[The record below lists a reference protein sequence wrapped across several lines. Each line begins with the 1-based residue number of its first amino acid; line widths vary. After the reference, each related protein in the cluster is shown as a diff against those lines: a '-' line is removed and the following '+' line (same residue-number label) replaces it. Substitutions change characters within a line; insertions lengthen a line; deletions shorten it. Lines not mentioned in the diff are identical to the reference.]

1 MAVLLLQWPY
11 LWGYELIMADKQIR
25 KQILAVFPQD
35 DTSLSIHEIQSLVPE
50 KVAERT
56 LRRWLVDEV
65 KKGRLLRSGQKRSTR
80 YQLNL
85 KRTPQTKFAFLE
97 GITESKQAAILKQ
110 LRDLWTHSSTA
121 LEGNTLTLGDT
132 HFVLEEGITISGKP
146 LKDHQEVMGHAG
158 AIEILYQ
165 SLSEPVTPELCFA
178 LHKAVQTEII
188 YDIDKPYGAWKNR
201 PNGTYTV
208 AADDSPIY
216 LEYALP
222 QHVPALMNEVIDALN
237 AISIDEVDLGNAHR
251 LYAKFHAA
259 IAHIHPFWDGNG
271 RMARLLANVPLLK
284 SGLPP
289 IVIPAETRREY
300 IQLLA
305 AYERGVGQLDH
316 KSGAWPL
323 PHQLKEFEGFCLD
336 CYQETRQIVSG
347 S

>member
-1 MAVLLLQWPY
+1 
-11 LWGYELIMADKQIR
+11 MADKNI
-25 KQILAVFPQD
+25 KQQLITYFPQEAKAL
-35 DTSLSIHEIQSLVPE
+35 SLNEIQALIPE

-56 LRRWLVDEV
+56 LRRWLVEEV
-65 KKGRLLRSGQKRSTR
+65 EKGRLIRSGQKRSTR

-85 KRTPQTKFAFLE
+85 ERPKANFAFLSGVE
-97 GITESKQAAILKQ
+97 ESRQTAIIKQ

-165 SLSEPVTPELCFA
+165 SLNEPVTRELCLA
-178 LHKAVQTEII
+178 LHKAVQTEIV

-201 PNGTYTV
+201 PNGAYTV
-208 AADDSPIY
+208 GTDDNPIY

-222 QHVPALMNEVIDALN
+222 QHVPALMGEVINTLN
-237 AISIDEVDLGNAHR
+237 EIKIDEIDLDNAHR
-251 LYAKFHAA
+251 CYAKFHAA

-271 RMARLLANVPLLK
+271 RIARLLANIPLLK
-284 SGLPP
+284 AGLPP
-289 IVIPAETRREY
+289 VVIPSKTRRHY

-305 AYERGVGQLDH
+305 AYEMNVGQLNS
-316 KSGAWPL
+316 KTGAWPD
-323 PHQLKEFEGFCLD
+323 PKQLQEFESFCFD
-336 CYQETRQIVSG
+336 CYKETKQIISVS
-347 S
+347 